1 MKYDA
6 LPGLKVTDFEHPGEK
21 TAMAVLR
28 KIPLLDIV
36 VAKYLDVNI
45 QMSLFAEASG
55 NYFRITEK
63 TNPRVYN
70 LYKLALKRLD
80 MPAEYPLFSKLGY
93 DYNAYTAGVDEPF
106 VVLHSSMIANCSD
119 EELLYV
125 IGHELGHVKCGHTLY
140 YNMASQL
147 NSLLAKIGGIA
158 TAAAIGLQYAIM
170 DWHRKA
176 EFSADRAGLIAAG
189 SIEGA
194 YGGVLKLLGHTPNI
208 PDVDFSIDKVLKQLS
223 DFEAETDDLV
233 GKLLYVSYTA
243 QASHPWSI
251 LRLKQIKEW
260 YDSGEYDTVIRN
272 KLNAQ

>member
-1 MKYDA
+1 MTYNA
-6 LPGLKVTDFEHPGEK
+6 LPGLKATDFEHSGEK
-21 TAMAVLR
+21 AAMAVLR

-36 VAKYLDVNI
+36 VAKYLDVNV
-45 QMSLFAEASG
+45 QMSLFAEATG

-147 NSLLAKIGGIA
+147 NSLLATMGGVA
-158 TAAAIGLQYAIM
+158 TAAAVGLRYAIM

-189 SIEGA
+189 GIDGA

-208 PDVDFSIDKVLKQLS
+208 PDIDFSIDKVLKQLS
-223 DFEAETDDLV
+223 DFEAQTDDLV

-243 QASHPWSI
+243 QASHPWSV
-251 LRLKQIKEW
+251 LRLKQITDW
-260 YDSGEYDTVIRN
+260 YQSGEYGKVVEKFIR
-272 KLNAQ
+272 

>member
-208 PDVDFSIDKVLKQLS
+208 PDVDFSIDKVLTLRQKQM
-223 DFEAETDDLV
+223 
-233 GKLLYVSYTA
+233 
-243 QASHPWSI
+243 I
-251 LRLKQIKEW
+251 
-260 YDSGEYDTVIRN
+260 
-272 KLNAQ
+272 

>member
-1 MKYDA
+1 MTYNA
-6 LPGLKVTDFEHPGEK
+6 LPGLKATDFEHPGEK
-21 TAMAVLR
+21 VAMAVLR

-36 VAKYLDVNI
+36 MAKYLDVEI
-45 QMSLFAEASG
+45 QMSSFAEASG

-63 TNPRVYN
+63 TNPRVYG

-93 DYNAYTAGVDEPF
+93 DYNACTSGVDEPF
-106 VVLHSSMIANCSD
+106 VVLYSSMIANCSD

-125 IGHELGHVKCGHTLY
+125 IGHELGHIKCGHLLY
-140 YNMASQL
+140 YNMAFKL
-147 NSLLAKIGGIA
+147 NALLAKMGGIA
-158 TAAAIGLQYAIM
+158 TAAAIGLQYAVM

-189 SIEGA
+189 NAEGA
-194 YGGVLKLLGHTPNI
+194 LGGALKLLGHSPNI
-208 PDVDFSIDKVLKQLS
+208 PDIDFSIDKVLKQLS
-223 DFEAETDDLV
+223 DFETETDDLV

-251 LRLKQIKEW
+251 LRLKKIKEW
-260 YDSGEYDTVIRN
+260 YDSGEYDRLVA
-272 KLNAQ
+272 KYQ

>member
-1 MKYDA
+1 MTYDA
-6 LPGLKVTDFEHPGEK
+6 LPGLQSTDFEHPGEK
-21 TAMAVLR
+21 LAMGVLR
-28 KIPLLDIV
+28 KLPLLDIV
-36 VAKYLDVNI
+36 MAKYLDVNI
-45 QMSLFAEASG
+45 QVSLFAEASA

-63 TNPRVYN
+63 TNPRVYD

-80 MPAEYPLFSKLGY
+80 MPKEYPLFSKLGY

-119 EELLYV
+119 EELLYI

-140 YNMASQL
+140 HNMASQL
-147 NSLLAKIGGIA
+147 NYLLSKAGGVA

-170 DWHRKA
+170 DWHRKS
-176 EFSADRAGLIAAG
+176 EFSADRAGMIAAG
-189 SIEGA
+189 GIEGA
-194 YGGVLKLLGHTPNI
+194 YGGALKLLGHSPNI

-251 LRLKQIKEW
+251 LRLKEIKEW
-260 YDSGEYDTVIRN
+260 YDSGEYD
-272 KLNAQ
+272 KLIGKFT